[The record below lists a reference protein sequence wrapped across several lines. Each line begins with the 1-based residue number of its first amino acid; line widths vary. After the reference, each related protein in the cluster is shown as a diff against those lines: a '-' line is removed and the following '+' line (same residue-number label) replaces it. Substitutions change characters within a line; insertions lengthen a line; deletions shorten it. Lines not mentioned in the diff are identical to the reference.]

1 MGVRMRKREKSI
13 QFCDMSYET
22 RRITIISTSRRHA
35 KYLEELVRVLQQ
47 LKNLLC
53 IELGVIIKHLPF
65 ITLVSILRICSFV
78 DYILC

>member
-35 KYLEELVRVLQQ
+35 KYLEELVRVL
-47 LKNLLC
+47 
-53 IELGVIIKHLPF
+53 
-65 ITLVSILRICSFV
+65 
-78 DYILC
+78 